1 MTVNN
6 RLNWGM
12 ALILLYPVVSF
23 IVFTLHD
30 WYLIYFSPAW
40 LMLESAFEPLSYLT
54 SIVGAI
60 LIMLPYLDA
69 SKDLETA
76 YRRVDK
82 GIAAGIGLY
91 WFHGLIPLFVFG
103 IFGQGTFTGFAL
115 NHLLAIIIAGL
126 CLVLIWMYGLWCF
139 RPKVILIGIVGLLT
153 LMALPNPKPD
163 DVDFTAAQTEQG
175 VSNEGLNEETGTEP
189 LKSGKDAAFDM
200 GEDHPLPSD
209 SPGQIVH
216 TAANTHV
223 VVVTA
228 FRGYFILMIAYS
240 FMRLGGQRWKQAE
253 IQG

>member
-12 ALILLYPVVSF
+12 ALILVYPVVF
-23 IVFTLHD
+23 LVVIVFHSV
-30 WYLIYFSPAW
+30 YLIDFSPAW
-40 LMLESAFEPLSYLT
+40 LMLEKAISPLSCLA
-54 SIVGAI
+54 SVVGAI
-60 LIMLPYLDA
+60 LVMLPYLDA

-91 WFHGLIPLFVFG
+91 WFHGLIPLLFFG
-103 IFGQGTFTGFAL
+103 NFGQGAFTGFAL
-115 NHLLAIIIAGL
+115 NHLLAIIIAGI
-126 CLVLIWMYGLWCF
+126 CLLLMWMYGLWCF
-139 RPKVILIGIVGLLT
+139 RPKAVLIGILGLVT

-163 DVDFTAAQTEQG
+163 DVDFTAAQWEQG

-189 LKSGKDAAFDM
+189 LESGEDAILDM
-200 GEDHPLPSD
+200 GEDHPLPSG

-216 TAANTHV
+216 TTANTR
-223 VVVTA
+223 VVTA
-228 FRGYFILMIAYS
+228 FRGYFILMVAYS

-253 IQG
+253 IQE